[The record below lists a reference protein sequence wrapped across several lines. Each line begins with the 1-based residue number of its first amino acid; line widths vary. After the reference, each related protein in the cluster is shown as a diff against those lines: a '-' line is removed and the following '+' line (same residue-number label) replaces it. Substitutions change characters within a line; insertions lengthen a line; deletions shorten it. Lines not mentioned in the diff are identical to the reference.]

1 MEGAAFLHAMML
13 EKRRQDAKQHLH
25 DAIECLETET
35 NYNEAIERLHNCLKL
50 APECHPFRDVH
61 DGAIMFL
68 GLAHVRKNEFEQ
80 ALNNLARLPPDTTV
94 DIEYIPSVSVYHAFF
109 YIFTNCIFSVTI
121 TVRTVMENQGKLLG
135 FKESQENQGKSGN
148 VLYSLEK
155 FIFF

>member
-1 MEGAAFLHAMML
+1 MEV
-13 EKRRQDAKQHLH
+13 KQRQDAKQHLH
-25 DAIECLETET
+25 DAIECLETEA
-35 NYNEAIERLHNCLKL
+35 NYNEAIQRLHNCLEL
-50 APECHPFRDVH
+50 APAYHPFQDIH
-61 DGAIMFL
+61 YGAIIYL

-80 ALNNLARLPPDTTV
+80 ALNNLARLPPDIIV

-109 YIFTNCIFSVTI
+109 YIITNCIFSVNI
-121 TVRTVMENQGKLLG
+121 TVRAVMENQGKILR